1 MKTVLKKLLAD
12 VERYRVIRRDLFC
25 QHLSDSQIKTL
36 DRQLRYSRSIQ
47 TFHHACGL
55 SLMLPRRRAI
65 PSESSLASHVA
76 RYTFLHQETEHRRL
90 LTKDELQTWFPA
102 LFRPGLP
109 HGYFVD
115 HSERRPSLGLLQ
127 VDTHLRD
134 PRRIQA
140 EFSEQIRKALYCFR
154 FPTTNR
160 TSPVPIGHACCIK
173 CEGQCD
179 QCSAAQFRMSQR
191 ALRGRGVADFVRHAV
206 WKIDSKNT
214 PRRCGFVKGSRP
226 RSGEKQWAG
235 RISFG
240 RQSSLSGCV
249 PTGTSMGLV
258 QRRRR

>member
-140 EFSEQIRKALYCFR
+140 EFSEQIRK
-154 FPTTNR
+154 
-160 TSPVPIGHACCIK
+160 HCIASGFQQLI
-173 CEGQCD
+173 EHR
-179 QCSAAQFRMSQR
+179 QFRLVMLVASSAKANVIN
-191 ALRGRGVADFVRHAV
+191 ALPLNSECPNVHCEAVALPILFD
-206 WKIDSKNT
+206 I
-214 PRRCGFVKGSRP
+214 
-226 RSGEKQWAG
+226 Q
-235 RISFG
+235 FG
-240 RQSSLSGCV
+240 KSIRKTLPDV
-249 PTGTSMGLV
+249 VGL
-258 QRRRR
+258 

>member
-25 QHLSDSQIKTL
+25 QHLSESQIKTL

-55 SLMLPRRRAI
+55 SLMLPRRRSV

-140 EFSEQIRKALYCFR
+140 EFSDQIRKHSVAPGFQQLIEHR
-154 FPTTNR
+154 
-160 TSPVPIGHACCIK
+160 
-173 CEGQCD
+173 
-179 QCSAAQFRMSQR
+179 QFRLVMLVASSAKANVIN
-191 ALRGRGVADFVRHAV
+191 ALLLNSECPGVQCEAV
-206 WKIDSKNT
+206 AVPALFDM
-214 PRRCGFVKGSRP
+214 
-226 RSGEKQWAG
+226 Q
-235 RISFG
+235 FG
-240 RQSSLSGCV
+240 RTTQRTLPDV
-249 PTGTSMGLV
+249 VGL
-258 QRRRR
+258 

>member
-1 MKTVLKKLLAD
+1 MNTVLKKLLAD

-55 SLMLPRRRAI
+55 SLMLPRRRSV

-90 LTKDELQTWFPA
+90 LTKDELQAWFPA
-102 LFRPGLP
+102 LFRPGMP

-115 HSERRPSLGLLQ
+115 QSERRPSLGLLQ

-140 EFSEQIRKALYCFR
+140 EFSDQIRKHSVAPGFQQLIEHGQFRLVLLVASSAKANSINALSL
-154 FPTTNR
+154 
-160 TSPVPIGHACCIK
+160 TSECPGVQCEAVAVPILFDM
-173 CEGQCD
+173 Q
-179 QCSAAQFRMSQR
+179 
-191 ALRGRGVADFVRHAV
+191 
-206 WKIDSKNT
+206 
-214 PRRCGFVKGSRP
+214 
-226 RSGEKQWAG
+226 
-235 RISFG
+235 FG
-240 RQSSLSGCV
+240 RTTQRTLPDV
-249 PTGTSMGLV
+249 VGL
-258 QRRRR
+258 